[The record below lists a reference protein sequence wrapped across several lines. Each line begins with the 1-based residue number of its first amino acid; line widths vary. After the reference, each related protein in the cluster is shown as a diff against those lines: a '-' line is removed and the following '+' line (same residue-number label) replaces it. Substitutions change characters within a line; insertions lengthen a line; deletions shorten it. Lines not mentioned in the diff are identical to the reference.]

1 MPLTFQGQM
10 HPLVASVLLRTTWLD
25 AFNSNTRTQPPD
37 GESTRAKQ
45 GMGRGERDTMLGSDR
60 RREAK
65 LPEHA
70 LEYR

>member
-1 MPLTFQGQM
+1 MRSTAIPGRSRQT
-10 HPLVASVLLRTTWLD
+10 ASRLEP
-25 AFNSNTRTQPPD
+25 N
-37 GESTRAKQ
+37 RAW
-45 GMGRGERDTMLGSDR
+45 GRGERDTMLGSDR